1 MAKTGITNI
10 EGYVIHLSS
19 YRENDAMVNV
29 LTKNG
34 IVSFLGRGILKPGS
48 KNAGACQLLSLSRF
62 SLSGNDGGGTL
73 AEAICLSPVNG
84 KDSLANL
91 ASFSF
96 LAELTAKTVQSEEAS
111 EVYPWLEGVLNAIAQ
126 GFDPLTASLLYFAH
140 VLVIEGYGL
149 NVDACVYCGEKNGI
163 VGLSY
168 SDGGFVC
175 KNDLADDSQKI
186 SPRKLKIMRYIFR
199 CGLVDIP
206 RVAFEKEETKD
217 IFKELGLYFSDLTG
231 VTLRS
236 LSILEKS

>member
-1 MAKTGITNI
+1 MAKAAITNI

-29 LTKNG
+29 LTKDG
-34 IVSFLGRGILKPGS
+34 ISSFSARGILKPNS
-48 KNAGACQLLSLSRF
+48 KNGGACQLLSLSRF
-62 SLSGNDGGGTL
+62 SLSGKDGGTL
-73 AEAICLSPVNG
+73 AEAIGVTPVNG
-84 KDSLANL
+84 KDDLGTL

-96 LAELTAKTVQSEEAS
+96 LAEITAKTVQSEEAV
-111 EVYPWLEGVLNAIAQ
+111 EIYPWLDGTLKAIAK
-126 GFDPLTASLLYFAH
+126 GFDPLTASLVYFAH

-163 VGLSY
+163 AGLSY

-175 KNDLADDSQKI
+175 KNDLADDSLKI

-199 CGLVDIP
+199 CGLSDIS
-206 RVAFEKEETKD
+206 RVSFEKEETKD
-217 IFKELGLYFSDLTG
+217 LFRELGRYLNDLTG

-236 LSILEKS
+236 LAILEKS